1 MATITPSALISE
13 IRGKVG
19 SQIFSRNRGGTYS
32 KSYFVPTNPNT
43 TFQASHRAIVG
54 NATAEWKALSQADRD
69 AFIVLAA
76 GHPQKNVLGQT
87 IFWSGFNLFVHL
99 WVNMVQAGNIG
110 FVIPAEPIDT
120 PTIEPVVT
128 ASVASGISINL
139 NQSFSN
145 FVFRAISFASAPVSP
160 TVNYFTVSRVNYF
173 SFRRLDLANPWNATT
188 VYTARHGSLA
198 GKAGMKIMFRFR
210 VAHQIIGWS
219 LPDVW
224 VPVIITA

>member
-13 IRGKVG
+13 IRGRVG

-43 TFQASHRAIVG
+43 TFQASHRAIIS
-54 NATAEWKALSQADRD
+54 NATAEWKALSQEDRD

-99 WVNMVQAGNIG
+99 WVNMVLSGGPG
-110 FVIPAEPIDT
+110 FIFPAEPIPL
-120 PTIEPVVT
+120 PTIEPVVSV
-128 ASVASGISINL
+128 SVASGVSISL
-139 NQSFSN
+139 NASFGDTN
-145 FVFRAISFASAPVSP
+145 IRAISYASAPVSP

-173 SFRRLDLANPWNATT
+173 SFRRTDLADPWMATT
-188 VYTARHGSLA
+188 VYTTRHGSLA

-210 VAHQIIGWS
+210 VAHFIIGWS

-224 VPVIITA
+224 IPVIITA